1 MDCLC
6 CLFDSNSKS
15 DKTNKSS
22 PTCLIKKSLSE
33 RFGHISPEVMKRLDP
48 SGEVPVFNS
57 ECELSKAKYK
67 TYQNGVI
74 DRLMG
79 FDKEQKIEL

>member
-1 MDCLC
+1 M
-6 CLFDSNSKS
+6 
-15 DKTNKSS
+15 
-22 PTCLIKKSLSE
+22 CLIRKSPSE

-48 SGEVPVFNS
+48 SGKVPIFNS
-57 ECELSKAKYK
+57 ECEISKANYK

-79 FDKEQKIEL
+79 FDKNERK

>member
-6 CLFDSNSKS
+6 CFKS
-15 DKTNKSS
+15 VSDNTKTPS
-22 PTCLIKKSLSE
+22 PTCLIRKSPSE

-57 ECELSKAKYK
+57 ECELSKSRYK

-79 FDKEQKIEL
+79 FDKNERK

>member
-6 CLFDSNSKS
+6 CLFHSKPS
-15 DKTNKSS
+15 IIIDKTNTSS
-22 PTCLIKKSLSE
+22 PTCLIKKSPSQ
-33 RFGHISPEVMKRLDP
+33 RFGHISPEIMKRLDP
-48 SGEVPVFNS
+48 LGKVPVFNP
-57 ECELSKAKYK
+57 ECELSMATYK

-79 FDKEQKIEL
+79 FDKEQKN